1 MENIKYTIKLRLM
14 AFPYE
19 KLLSYTL
26 RIAKLSKLIFFYKL
40 SLFLRSVSIYAHS
53 LFSAA
58 QNAEQ

>member
-1 MENIKYTIKLRLM
+1 MENIKHTIKLRLM

-19 KLLSYTL
+19 LLSYTL